1 MKLKLFLPVI
11 TLTLASIGLIQAQNT
26 AEDKV
31 PKYNLKEA
39 QTYALDHNQSLK
51 NKKLEKRKAEE
62 EVTQTLSQGLPQV
75 SGEIRGRHNFD
86 VRTNVITFGLPGQ
99 EPQKSEVR
107 FGTNYRSQASIN
119 FSQLIFDGSF
129 FLGLK
134 ASKVYVNLSKKE
146 FEQSQRDTRAKVA
159 KAYYSCLVT
168 ARNYQILKKNVQQV
182 EQTLFETRQRYKN
195 GVVEQLDVD
204 RQQLTLQ
211 TLENQLSKVKREK
224 KVARKLLKFQM
235 GYPVKD
241 SIRLSGKLETE
252 LPDFKNKRAVPD
264 NFKPQKRLSYQQ
276 LNVRE
281 KLATLNKKRYKAEYL
296 PTINAFATHLQL
308 AQRDDFNFFDGGE
321 PWFPSTY
328 AGISINFP
336 IFNGFRRS
344 AKLQKAKIELEQVQN
359 RQEKLK
365 AQIWVEVNRAKRTYN
380 NALQRAQKQQQN
392 LELARKIF
400 QQSKTKYEEG
410 VGSSLE
416 LTTAQN
422 KLFEAQTKY
431 IQAVQ
436 DYLVAEIDLEKALGT
451 Y

>member
-1 MKLKLFLPVI
+1 MKLKLFLPII
-11 TLTLASIGLIQAQNT
+11 TLAMVSNEVLQAQNKSK
-26 AEDKV
+26 EKV
-31 PKYNLKEA
+31 PKFNLQEA
-39 QTYALDHNQSLK
+39 QSYALAHNQSLK

-62 EVTQTLSQGLPQV
+62 EVTQTLSQGLPQIN
-75 SGEIRGRHNFD
+75 GEIRARRNFD
-86 VRTNVITFGLPGQ
+86 IRTNVITFGLPGQ

-119 FSQLIFDGSF
+119 VSQLIFDGTF

-134 ASKVYVNLSKKE
+134 ASKVYVKL
-146 FEQSQRDTRAKVA
+146 SQRNFKQSKRNTRAKVA

-168 ARNYQILKKNVQQV
+168 ARNYQILKKNVKQV
-182 EQTLFETRQRYKN
+182 EQILFETRQRYKN
-195 GVVEQLDVD
+195 GLVAQLDVD
-204 RQQLTLQ
+204 RQRLTLQ

-224 KVARKLLKFQM
+224 GVARKLLKFQM
-235 GYPVKD
+235 GYPIKD
-241 SIRLSGKLETE
+241 SIRLSGSLETE
-252 LPDFKNKRAVPD
+252 LPDFKDKKTIPD
-264 NFKPQKRLSYQQ
+264 NFSPKKRLSFKK

-281 KLATLNKKRYKAEYL
+281 KLAKLNKKRYKAAYL
-296 PTINAFATHLQL
+296 PTVDAFATHLQL
-308 AQRDDFNFFDGGE
+308 AQRDDFNFFQGGE

-344 AKLQKAKIELEQVQN
+344 AKLQKAKIELQQVQN

-365 AQIWVEVNRAKRTYN
+365 SQIWLQVNRAKRTYN
-380 NALQRAQKQQQN
+380 NALERAQNQQKN
-392 LELARKIF
+392 LELARKIY

-422 KLFEAQTKY
+422 KLFEAQTNY

>member
-11 TLTLASIGLIQAQNT
+11 TLTVASIGLIQAQNT

-31 PKYNLKEA
+31 PKYTLKEA

-195 GVVEQLDVD
+195 GLVEQLDVD

-252 LPDFKNKRAVPD
+252 F
-264 NFKPQKRLSYQQ
+264 
-276 LNVRE
+276 
-281 KLATLNKKRYKAEYL
+281 
-296 PTINAFATHLQL
+296 
-308 AQRDDFNFFDGGE
+308 
-321 PWFPSTY
+321 
-328 AGISINFP
+328 
-336 IFNGFRRS
+336 
-344 AKLQKAKIELEQVQN
+344 
-359 RQEKLK
+359 
-365 AQIWVEVNRAKRTYN
+365 
-380 NALQRAQKQQQN
+380 
-392 LELARKIF
+392 
-400 QQSKTKYEEG
+400 
-410 VGSSLE
+410 
-416 LTTAQN
+416 
-422 KLFEAQTKY
+422 
-431 IQAVQ
+431 
-436 DYLVAEIDLEKALGT
+436 
-451 Y
+451 